1 MYSETLTQQKLNVM
15 NSSTISRIEE
25 ILSDEAIAFIYHLE
39 TKFGNKRVELL
50 KDREKV
56 IGAVLLGVVFL
67 IIYGNIPPH
76 TQLISHTLE
85 FIAANLVMNSKCVC
99 IWIV

>member
-1 MYSETLTQQKLNVM
+1 MYSETLTQQKLKVM

-50 KDREKV
+50 KDREKR
-56 IGAVLLGVVFL
+56 IEQDEIWKKICKYL
-67 IIYGNIPPH
+67 NW
-76 TQLISHTLE
+76 E
-85 FIAANLVMNSKCVC
+85 FIPT
-99 IWIV
+99 I